1 MDKKGIERY
10 SVTRRIF
17 CAVGKM
23 QDSIHDPL
31 KFADFVRL
39 AVTNA
44 KGVLKNGVRL
54 VMQCGEWR
62 IEIHT
67 DMLEEEEGIPSRLQP
82 SAGVYIPKA
91 EPNAERKKEDEEAGQ
106 GPDNHDGKAG
116 HGSQGLSVEK
126 GENEKDSH
134 SEMLSCGSHS
144 KGGETL
150 TGMAHMVRIA
160 EKNVQVVEQEM
171 IENGWILSS
180 QTNWDRPNVNVCTA
194 RGARTLHKHLR
205 KKLEARQKE
214 LQKMKDDKKKVKPS
228 AEENGMEAGE
238 EEFKKGDEDNGGEP
252 GVEVKERDIE
262 AKEEVAENDDSEEEA
277 ETSEK
282 EKIFQKMKVLQE
294 KVREMAKQ
302 KEDLTATAFK
312 QTDYLWNELHQRD
325 ASNACLKVIA
335 KKAAQLARCEK
346 ARVAMEK
353 AISENLRRQ
362 LEKAKTE
369 ARDTV
374 ASKTEARDAA
384 QVKEGE
390 VVEDAKGAKT
400 NTLPDTVEQVSD
412 EDRVGRDP
420 YLEYIVQC
428 RQVFVRWRSCND
440 DNRPDLHSFDLKEA
454 VLGQDGTVCKPGRFK
469 MEDAQKDMDDRYK
482 SFTKVGI
489 GTPFNFGKCKM
500 WQTAKEELSM
510 DTAHVCKDTCCH
522 FTLDFWRQ
530 QWLLRGGVQRGGK
543 EYAKTIFKK

>member
-17 CAVGKM
+17 GAVGKIH
-23 QDSIHDPL
+23 DSIHDPQ
-31 KFADFVRL
+31 KFGDFVRI

-44 KGVLKNGVRL
+44 RGVLKNGTRL

-126 GENEKDSH
+126 GEKEKDSH

-150 TGMAHMVRIA
+150 TGMAHMVRTA
-160 EKNVQVVEQEM
+160 ETNVQVVEQEM
-171 IENGWILSS
+171 TENGWILSS
-180 QTNWDRPNVNVCTA
+180 QTNWDRPNVKLCTA
-194 RGARTLHKHLR
+194 KGARTLIKHFW
-205 KKLEARQKE
+205 KKLKVRQAE
-214 LQKMKDDKKKVKPS
+214 LKKMKDDKKKVKPS
-228 AEENGMEAGE
+228 AEEIGMEAGE
-238 EEFKKGDEDNGGEP
+238 EEFKEGD
-252 GVEVKERDIE
+252 E

-294 KVREMAKQ
+294 KVREIAKQ
-302 KEDLTATAFK
+302 KEDLTATAFQ

-325 ASNACLKVIA
+325 ASNACLKGIA
-335 KKAAQLARCEK
+335 KKAERLAKREK

-400 NTLPDTVEQVSD
+400 NTLPDTVEEVSD

-420 YLEYIVQC
+420 HLEYIGQC
-428 RQVFVRWRSCND
+428 RQLFVRCRSCND
-440 DNRPDLHSFDLKEA
+440 DNRPDLHSFDLKKA
-454 VLGQDGTVCKPGRFK
+454 VLHQDGTTVCKPGRFK
-469 MEDAQKDMDDRYK
+469 MEDAQKDMDDRYRR
-482 SFTKVGI
+482 FTKVGI
-489 GTPFNFGKCKM
+489 GGLKNFGKCKM

-530 QWLLRGGVQRGGK
+530 QWLLRGGVQRGGS
-543 EYAKTIFKK
+543 EYAKWGTR

>member
-17 CAVGKM
+17 GAVGKM
-23 QDSIHDPL
+23 QDSIHDPS
-31 KFADFVRL
+31 KFGDFVRI
-39 AVTNA
+39 AVTSA

-91 EPNAERKKEDEEAGQ
+91 EPSAERKKEDEEAGQ

-116 HGSQGLSVEK
+116 HGSQGLSV
-126 GENEKDSH
+126 
-134 SEMLSCGSHS
+134 

-150 TGMAHMVRIA
+150 TGMAQRVRIA
-160 EKNVQVVEQEM
+160 EKNVQVVEQELA
-171 IENGWILSS
+171 ENGWTLSS
-180 QTNWDRPNVNVCTA
+180 QTNWDRPNVNMCTA
-194 RGARTLHKHLR
+194 RGAKILIKHLR
-205 KKLEARQKE
+205 KKLEARKKE
-214 LQKMKDDKKKVKPS
+214 LQKMKDDKPS

-262 AKEEVAENDDSEEEA
+262 AKEEVAENDGSEEEEA
-277 ETSEK
+277 ERSEK
-282 EKIFQKMKVLQE
+282 EKTFQKMKILQE

-302 KEDLTATAFK
+302 KEDLTAKAFK

-335 KKAAQLARCEK
+335 KKAARLARCEK
-346 ARVAMEK
+346 ARVVMEK

-374 ASKTEARDAA
+374 ASKTEVRDAA

-400 NTLPDTVEQVSD
+400 NTLPDTVEEVSD
-412 EDRVGRDP
+412 KDRVGSDAH
-420 YLEYIVQC
+420 LAYINQS
-428 RQVFVRWRSCND
+428 RQLYVRQRSGKD
-440 DNRPDLHSFDLKEA
+440 DDRPHLDAFDLKKA
-454 VLGQDGTVCKPGRFK
+454 VIWAEDGKTVCKPMRFR
-469 MEDAQKDMDDRYK
+469 MEDAQKNMDDRYK
-482 SFTKVGI
+482 IFTKMGI
-489 GTPFNFGKCKM
+489 GGVKNFGTCKM

-510 DTAHVCKDTCCH
+510 DTAHVCKDNYCH
-522 FTLDFWRQ
+522 SELDLWRQ
-530 QWLLRGGVQRGGK
+530 QWLLRGGVQRGGS
-543 EYAKTIFKK
+543 EYAKWGAR

>member
-17 CAVGKM
+17 GAVGKM

-31 KFADFVRL
+31 KFADFVKL

-150 TGMAHMVRIA
+150 TGMAHMVRTA

-171 IENGWILSS
+171 TENGWILSS
-180 QTNWDRPNVNVCTA
+180 QTNWDRPNVKLCTA
-194 RGARTLHKHLR
+194 KGARTLIKHFR
-205 KKLEARQKE
+205 KKLKVRQAE
-214 LQKMKDDKKKVKPS
+214 LKKMKDDKKKVKPS
-228 AEENGMEAGE
+228 AEEIGMEAGE
-238 EEFKKGDEDNGGEP
+238 EEFKEGDEE
-252 GVEVKERDIE
+252 
-262 AKEEVAENDDSEEEA
+262 KEEVAENDDSEEEA

-294 KVREMAKQ
+294 KVREIAKQ
-302 KEDLTATAFK
+302 KEDLTATAFQ

-325 ASNACLKVIA
+325 ASNACLKGIA
-335 KKAAQLARCEK
+335 KKAERLAKREK

-400 NTLPDTVEQVSD
+400 NTLPDTAEEMSD
-412 EDRVGRDP
+412 EGRVGRDP
-420 YLEYIVQC
+420 HLEYIVQC
-428 RQVFVRWRSCND
+428 RQVFVRCRSCND

-482 SFTKVGI
+482 SFTNVGI

-500 WQTAKEELSM
+500 WQTTKEELSM
-510 DTAHVCKDTCCH
+510 DTAHVCEDTCCH